1 MKHEHDSLV
10 RSGVE
15 EGNRVR
21 KVEDREVVERKN
33 NSEAC
38 GARSSEV
45 LREVHKKSLVWLPQL
60 SVGCRGDRKV

>member
-1 MKHEHDSLV
+1 M
-10 RSGVE
+10 E

-33 NSEAC
+33 NSEAR

-60 SVGCRGDRKV
+60 SVDCRGDRKV